1 MYVYIYII
9 YTYIHTRVYIYIGKE
24 YSGQNVPVLLE
35 VVLPLEGLSAD
46 LTGEGHIV
54 LMAALVDHEVVGLRE
69 APLAVLADEL
79 YRALGAHL
87 LPAAELPAVPLCL
100 HRHYREHPYKFP
112 PLLLLVDSLSP
123 FPLPPLSRSC

>member
-1 MYVYIYII
+1 MVK
-9 YTYIHTRVYIYIGKE
+9 TKCD
-24 YSGQNVPVLLE
+24 SVPVLLE

-46 LTGEGHIV
+46 LAGEGHVV

-87 LPAAELPAVPLCL
+87 LPPAELPAVPLCL

-112 PLLLLVDSLSP
+112 PLLLLVESLSLLSLSP
-123 FPLPPLSRSC
+123 PLSLSC

>member
-1 MYVYIYII
+1 MDKK
-9 YTYIHTRVYIYIGKE
+9 RG
-24 YSGQNVPVLLE
+24 GVPVLLE
-35 VVLPLEGLSAD
+35 IVLPLEGLSAD
-46 LTGEGHIV
+46 LAGEGHVV

-87 LPAAELPAVPLCL
+87 LPPAELPAVPLCL

-112 PLLLLVDSLSP
+112 PLLLLVESLS
-123 FPLPPLSRSC
+123 LLSLYPPLSLSR